1 MECAGQY
8 PGMRIAPRGLNGFP
22 CAHAACKNGA
32 PDHRKMFHRLLIAV
46 ATPTLAHSARR
57 WIFHLGGLGFIP
69 LGLLDASIIPVPG
82 SMDVLTI
89 VLCARRSDL
98 WIYYAIMATIG
109 SVIGGFATYRL
120 ARKGGKEML
129 ARRFS
134 ARTLK
139 RVYGIFERWGFGAIA
154 LPALLP
160 PPVPMVP
167 FVLAAGALQ
176 YSVKKFLIALT
187 LGRTVRFTLLGFL
200 AARYG
205 RRMLTYISQNG
216 HPILLTVI
224 GLIAAA
230 LAAFFVY
237 FTGRRKRRARA

>member
-1 MECAGQY
+1 M
-8 PGMRIAPRGLNGFP
+8 L
-22 CAHAACKNGA
+22 
-32 PDHRKMFHRLLIAV
+32 HRLLIAV
-46 ATPTLAHSARR
+46 VAPTIAHRARH
-57 WIFHLGGLGFIP
+57 WIYHLGGLGFIP

-89 VLCARRSDL
+89 VLCARQSDL

-109 SVIGGFATYRL
+109 SVLGGFTTYRL

-139 RVYGIFERWGFGAIA
+139 RVYAIFERWGFGAIA

-176 YSVKKFLIALT
+176 YSVQKFLTALT
-187 LGRTVRFTLLGFL
+187 VGRLARYTLLGFL

-205 RRMLTYISQNG
+205 RRMLAYFAQHG
-216 HPILLTVI
+216 HPVLVTVI
-224 GLIAAA
+224 GLIVATVAV
-230 LAAFFVY
+230 FVVF
-237 FTGRRKRRARA
+237 FTGKRRRRRARA

>member
-1 MECAGQY
+1 M
-8 PGMRIAPRGLNGFP
+8 L
-22 CAHAACKNGA
+22 
-32 PDHRKMFHRLLIAV
+32 HRLLIAV
-46 ATPTLAHSARR
+46 VAPTIVHRARH
-57 WIFHLGGLGFIP
+57 WIYSLGGLGFIP

-89 VLCARRSDL
+89 VLCARQSEL
-98 WIYYAIMATIG
+98 WIYYAIMATVG
-109 SVIGGFATYRL
+109 SVLGGFTTYRL

-139 RVYGIFERWGFGAIA
+139 RVYAIFERWGFGAIA

-176 YSVKKFLIALT
+176 YSVQKFLTALT
-187 LGRTVRFTLLGFL
+187 VGRLARFMLLGFL

-205 RRMLTYISQNG
+205 RPMLAYFSHHG
-216 HPILLTVI
+216 HPVLVTVI
-224 GLIAAA
+224 GLIVVTVVV
-230 LAAFFVY
+230 FVVF
-237 FTGRRKRRARA
+237 FTGKRRRRRARA